1 VTSVLAATRAI
12 FWKELTLELRT
23 RELSTTAGFFAI
35 LVTIMSAL
43 AFPQDSATAGG
54 AIWLP
59 IAFASVLAVGR
70 SWQREREEGVFGA
83 LLLAPIPRSSI
94 FLGKMLAMFALLL
107 GISVVVVLTSALFF
121 HIDLRPS
128 LLPLSAVVFF
138 GVLGVAAAGSLF
150 GAMTV
155 RTSARELVLA
165 AVMLPLLT
173 PILLVGVTACS
184 RLFEQGGGFAT
195 ISDYLLIELA
205 FDALFLVG
213 GAGIFG
219 ALVEA

>member
-1 VTSVLAATRAI
+1 VISVLSATRAI

-83 LLLAPIPRSSI
+83 LLLAPIPRSAI

-107 GISVVVVLTSALFF
+107 GISVVVVATSALFF

-128 LLPLSAVVFF
+128 LLPLALVV
-138 GVLGVAAAGSLF
+138 LF